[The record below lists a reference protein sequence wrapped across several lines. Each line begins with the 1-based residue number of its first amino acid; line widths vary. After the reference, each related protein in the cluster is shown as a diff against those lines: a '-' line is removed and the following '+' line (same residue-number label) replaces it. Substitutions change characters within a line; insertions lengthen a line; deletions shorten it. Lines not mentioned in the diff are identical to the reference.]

1 MTVVH
6 GPLTPAQGDAL
17 TRLLEGISA
26 EQLLWIEGYLAG
38 FRAGRFSPPETPQ
51 PVAEAKPEITVLFGS
66 QTGNAEKLAQ
76 QLRERLVNTGFPVR
90 LESMAN
96 YKPAQLKREHYLFV
110 LVSTYGEG
118 DPPDNAQ
125 AFHEF
130 LFGHKT
136 PKLED
141 LKYSVLALG
150 DTSYEHFCKI
160 GCDIDAKLETL
171 GGTRIHPRVDCD
183 VDFEETAET
192 WIASVLSKLE
202 PVGQPRLASVQNSAD
217 ETAPVYSKKNPYPA
231 RLLDNIRLTGRGSGK
246 DVRHIEL
253 SLEDSGLSF
262 EPGDALG
269 VYVNNW
275 PQRVGELLKSLGLSA
290 NTNFVNA
297 DGVEKTLELALVK
310 DYEITTITRP
320 FMEKYAALSQSTE
333 LAELVKEENQAAFR
347 EYSYGREIIDVVR
360 RYPVSGISGEQLVAL
375 LRKLQPRQYSIASSH
390 RANPDEVH
398 LTVAVVRY
406 ESHGLQRLGVA
417 SSYLA
422 DRLAI
427 DNLASVYIS
436 SNPNFRLPTNLD
448 APIIMVGPGTGV
460 APFRAFLEERETLA
474 ARGKNWLFFGDRNFH
489 TDFLYQREWLEHR
502 RKGLLTRL
510 DVAFSRDNAEKLY
523 VQHKLLENSRD
534 LYAWLQ
540 EGAYFYVCGDAHG
553 MAPDVH
559 EALIKVIEKEGE
571 LNREQA
577 LEYVK
582 ELQARKRYQ
591 RDIY

>member
-1 MTVVH
+1 
-6 GPLTPAQGDAL
+6 
-17 TRLLEGISA
+17 
-26 EQLLWIEGYLAG
+26 
-38 FRAGRFSPPETPQ
+38 
-51 PVAEAKPEITVLFGS
+51 
-66 QTGNAEKLAQ
+66 
-76 QLRERLVNTGFPVR
+76 
-90 LESMAN
+90 
-96 YKPAQLKREHYLFV
+96 
-110 LVSTYGEG
+110 
-118 DPPDNAQ
+118 
-125 AFHEF
+125 
-130 LFGHKT
+130 
-136 PKLED
+136 
-141 LKYSVLALG
+141 
-150 DTSYEHFCKI
+150 
-160 GCDIDAKLETL
+160 
-171 GGTRIHPRVDCD
+171 

-202 PVGQPRLASVQNSAD
+202 PVGQTNLAMAHESAAA
-217 ETAPVYSKKNPYPA
+217 TAPVYSKKHPYPA
-231 RLLDNIRLTGRGSGK
+231 RLLENIRLTGSGSSK

-275 PQRVGELLKSLGLSA
+275 PQRVGELLESLWLSA
-290 NTNFVNA
+290 NTNVVNV
-297 DGVEKTLELALVK
+297 DGAEKTLELALLH
-310 DYEITTITRP
+310 DFEITTITRP
-320 FMEKYAALSQSTE
+320 FMEKYAALSQSKD

-347 EYSYGREIIDVVR
+347 EYVYGREIIDVIR
-360 RYPVSGISGEQLVAL
+360 RYPVSGISGEQFVAL

-422 DRLAI
+422 ERVAENDLVPI
-427 DNLASVYIS
+427 YIA
-436 SNPNFRLPTNLD
+436 SNPNFRLPINPD
-448 APIIMVGPGTGV
+448 APVIMVGPGTGT
-460 APFRAFLEERETLA
+460 APFRAFLEERETLD

-502 RKGLLTRL
+502 LKGLLTRL
-510 DVAFSRDNAEKLY
+510 DVAFSRDGAEKVY
-523 VQHKLLENSRD
+523 VQHKLLENSREV
-534 LYAWLQ
+534 YAWLQ

-571 LNREQA
+571 LSREQA
-577 LEYVK
+577 QDYVK
-582 ELQARKRYQ
+582 ELQASKRYQ